1 MFTGIVTDIGEIV
14 TVAPGGQAG
23 AKAGD
28 RRFVVRT
35 KHDMKPIAIGASI
48 ACSGCCLTVVEKGIE
63 KGGDWFAVEVSGESL
78 AKTHLGDWA
87 VGSRINLELSL
98 KLGDELG
105 GHLVYGHVDGVGKV
119 ASMTPEGGSVRFVFE
134 VPGDLARF
142 VAAKGSVA
150 IDGISLTVNEVA
162 GDRFGVNVISHT
174 QTVTTLGQA
183 KIGQRVNLEVDML
196 ARYVARLLEHGKS

>member
-23 AKAGD
+23 D

-35 KHDMKPIAIGASI
+35 RHDMKSVAIGASI
-48 ACSGCCLTVVEKGIE
+48 ACSGCCLTVVE

-78 AKTHLGDWA
+78 AKTHLGEWA

-134 VPGDLARF
+134 VPGELARF

-162 GDRFGVNVISHT
+162 DNRFGVNVISHT
-174 QTVTTLGQA
+174 QAVTTLGQA
-183 KIGQRVNLEVDML
+183 KVGQRVNLEVDML

>member
-14 TVAPGGQAG
+14 TVTPGGQS
-23 AKAGD
+23 GD

-48 ACSGCCLTVVEKGIE
+48 ACSGCCLTVIE

-78 AKTHLGDWA
+78 AKTHLGDWK
-87 VGSRINLELSL
+87 VGSPLNLELSL

-105 GHLVYGHVDGVGKV
+105 GHLVYGHVDGMGEVV
-119 ASMTPEGGSVRFVFE
+119 SMTPEGGSVRFEFE
-134 VPGDLARF
+134 APADLARF

-150 IDGISLTVNEVA
+150 IDGISLTVNEVM
-162 GDRFGVNVISHT
+162 GNRFGINVISHT
-174 QTVTTLGQA
+174 QAVTTLGRA

>member
-23 AKAGD
+23 D

-35 KHDMKPIAIGASI
+35 RHDMKPVAIGASI
-48 ACSGCCLTVVEKGIE
+48 ACSGCCLTVVEKG
-63 KGGDWFAVEVSGESL
+63 GDWFAAEVSGESL
-78 AKTHLGDWA
+78 AKTHLGEWA

-134 VPGDLARF
+134 VPGELARF

-162 GDRFGVNVISHT
+162 NNHFGVNVISHT
-174 QTVTTLGQA
+174 QAVTTLGKA
-183 KIGQRVNLEVDML
+183 KVGQRVNLEVDML